1 MHVDPDLQPEC
12 PQCGCEV
19 LFDVQVDGVLVQ
31 SEDGLSVRFPVRE
44 GRTQVMRAVPLL
56 EQDLDIDCSHCG
68 FSGFL
73 GDVLEEFG
81 PVNRPQPG
89 TTVRRR
95 PLDPDLQP
103 ICPRCECEGMFEILV
118 PGVLIVRQRA
128 CRSIPHMVRRTSPV
142 QQHPMLNGNDE
153 IDCPHCNHRTVLS
166 EVYGESEVSS
176 A

>member
-31 SEDGLSVRFPVRE
+31 SEDGLSVRFLVRE

-56 EQDLDIDCSHCG
+56 EEDLDIDCSQCG
-68 FSGFL
+68 YSGFL

-81 PVNRPQPG
+81 RQPPTTRHHRPS
-89 TTVRRR
+89 TSAR
-95 PLDPDLQP
+95 PDLQP

-118 PGVLIVRQRA
+118 SGCSSKPPTGLSFDTPHGPAGISSTA
-128 CRSIPHMVRRTSPV
+128 AALCWTATMRSIAPTAATAPS
-142 QQHPMLNGNDE
+142 
-153 IDCPHCNHRTVLS
+153 
-166 EVYGESEVSS
+166 
-176 A
+176 